1 MSSLKTFFK
10 FRFRYT
16 TGLGQLRFL
25 LQSGSGGIAKF
36 ILGILLALFL
46 LLCLG
51 FVYIVMAVL
60 IQMTACSLGQ
70 PELMPEIMLSAV
82 QILLFITGLFS
93 AFNMMFGGN
102 DREFMASLPIKG
114 KYIFL
119 VNIFMAYLTELATAA
134 LFILPIIVIY
144 GIFNG
149 MSLTLWLYGILGIV
163 LFPVFP
169 LCLASVIM
177 LLVMMATGRL
187 RHKELLITVFSF
199 LLLAAVF
206 LGNVYLN
213 SGSANSVA
221 EEDFMES
228 FMNGKAELISTV
240 SYILPGAGLLSGA
253 LTSGGTSALLYFL
266 GLIAVE
272 FVPGAICIWLGNRY
286 YFDVLRRLSYAAV
299 KKKTK
304 LSRKDFHA
312 GSPVKAMFMKEWKLA
327 LRSPVYAV
335 NGLFN
340 IIIGPVLVVFMF
352 LSGGDTDNAADMLT
366 GILERHPS
374 AAVAVITGAVVFVGG
389 MGMISS
395 TTISREGPSFWIC
408 KTIPV
413 PVRAQMKGRLLAGC
427 SMYFICAVLMLIAFR
442 IFVPLSTEHMIAAAV
457 LSLAAGPGLT
467 SLQMMPDIARPKLI
481 WNQEKDAMKQNVNG
495 MLAMLFAL
503 VLAVM
508 VVVPIVL
515 AAVKLMPMAAGYII
529 AFVICAAAAV
539 GGIAGMFKL
548 AETRFARTW

>member
-1 MSSLKTFFK
+1 MNSFKTFFK

-25 LQSGSGGIAKF
+25 LQSGSGGIVKF
-36 ILGILLALFL
+36 ILAILLALFL
-46 LLCLG
+46 LICLG
-51 FVYIVMAVL
+51 FVYVVMAVL
-60 IQMTACSLGQ
+60 IQMTACSLGK
-70 PELMPEIMLSAV
+70 PELMPMIMLSAV

-102 DREFMASLPIKG
+102 DREFMASLPVKG
-114 KYIFL
+114 KHIFL
-119 VNIFMAYLTELATAA
+119 VNILMAYLTELATAA
-134 LFILPIIVIY
+134 VFTLPVIVIY
-144 GIFNG
+144 GLFNG
-149 MSLTLWLYGILGIV
+149 MSLMLWVYGILGIL
-163 LFPVFP
+163 LFPLFP

-177 LLVMMATGRL
+177 LLVMMATGKF
-187 RHKELLITVFSF
+187 RHKELLITIFSF

-213 SGSANSVA
+213 SGSANSVM
-221 EEDFMES
+221 EEDIMES
-228 FMNGKAELISTV
+228 FMNGKADTIRTI

-253 LTSGGTSALLYFL
+253 LTSGGISGLLHFL
-266 GLIAVE
+266 GLLAAE
-272 FVPGAICIWLGNRY
+272 AVPGAICIWLGSKY
-286 YFDVLRRLSYAAV
+286 YFDVLRRLSYSAV
-299 KKKTK
+299 NKKKK

-312 GSPVKAMFMKEWKLA
+312 GSPVKAMFVKEWRLA

-352 LSGGDTDNAADMLT
+352 MSGGNSDGSLGLLAGL
-366 GILERHPS
+366 IESYPS
-374 AAVAVITGAVVFVGG
+374 AAVAAIVGMILFIGG

-413 PVRAQMKGRLLAGC
+413 PVKSQMTGRLLAGC

-442 IFVPLSTEHMIAAAV
+442 AFLPLSAEYMAAATV
-457 LSLAAGPGLT
+457 LSLAAGPGLI
-467 SLQMMPDIARPKLI
+467 SIQMIPDIARPKLV
-481 WNQEKDAMKQNVNG
+481 WNQEKEAMKQNVNG

-503 VLAVM
+503 ILTVL
-508 VVVPIVL
+508 VVVPVAL
-515 AAVKLMPMAAGYII
+515 SAVQLIPELAGYVI
-529 AFVICAAAAV
+529 AFVICVGAAA
-539 GGIAGMFKL
+539 GGTAGMLKL
-548 AETRFARTW
+548 AEARFARTW